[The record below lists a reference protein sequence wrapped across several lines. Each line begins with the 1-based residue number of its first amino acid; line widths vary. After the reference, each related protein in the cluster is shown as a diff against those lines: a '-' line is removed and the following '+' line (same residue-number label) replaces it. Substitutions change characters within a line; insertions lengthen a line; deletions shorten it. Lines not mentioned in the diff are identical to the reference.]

1 MNWKR
6 IVGHALI
13 LLVLTAAGGALLGQL
28 IGNNFN
34 DVETQDAFALS
45 NAFFTFLGTLIISL
59 VHRPN
64 WLHLFCVWILL
75 VLISLANMLIIEVD
89 FVTIILG
96 MLYMAIPMSAGNL
109 LGIGIPKAISKILDK
124 AGY

>member
-6 IVGHALI
+6 IVGHALV

-28 IGNNFN
+28 IGRNLN
-34 DVETQDAFALS
+34 DVATQEALALS
-45 NAFFTFLGTLIISL
+45 NAFFTFLGTFIISL

-64 WLHLFCVWILL
+64 WLHLFCVWTLCSITS
-75 VLISLANMLIIEVD
+75 IANMLVIEVSLM
-89 FVTIILG
+89 TIVVG
-96 MLYMAIPMSAGNL
+96 MLYLAIPMSAGNL
-109 LGIGIPKAISKILDK
+109 LGIGVPKAISKILDK

>member
-6 IVGHALI
+6 IVGHALV

-28 IGNNFN
+28 IGRNLN
-34 DVETQDAFALS
+34 DVETQEAFALS
-45 NAFFTFLGTLIISL
+45 NAFFTFLGTFIISL

-64 WLHLFCVWILL
+64 WLHLFCVWALC
-75 VLISLANMLIIEVD
+75 LITSIANMLVIEVSLM
-89 FVTIILG
+89 TIVVG
-96 MLYMAIPMSAGNL
+96 MLYLAIPMSAGNL
-109 LGIGIPKAISKILDK
+109 LGIGVPKAISKILDK

>member
-6 IVGHALI
+6 IVGHAL
-13 LLVLTAAGGALLGQL
+13 VLIVLSAAGGALLGLL

-34 DVETQDAFALS
+34 DLETQEAFALS
-45 NAFFTFLGTLIISL
+45 NAFFAFLGTLIISL

-75 VLISLANMLIIEVD
+75 VITSLANILVIEAD

-96 MLYMAIPMSAGNL
+96 MLFLAIPMSVGNL
-109 LGIGIPKAISKILDK
+109 LGIGIPKAISKISDK

>member
-6 IVGHALI
+6 ILGHALV
-13 LLVLTAAGGALLGQL
+13 LLLLTAAGGALLGQL

-64 WLHLFCVWILL
+64 WLHLFCVWALCSITS
-75 VLISLANMLIIEVD
+75 IANMLVIEVSLM
-89 FVTIILG
+89 TIVVG
-96 MLYMAIPMSAGNL
+96 MLYLAIPMSAGNL
-109 LGIGIPKAISKILDK
+109 LGIGVPKAISKILDK